1 MNKREIS
8 EIKKQF
14 KKDNNAITRICGC
27 YVDAEKQIK
36 TKLKEAFFALSEE
49 EIFKYYEIFK
59 KTLSGTLGKN
69 LHNLEYSIHD
79 EGPDS
84 AHAFLMKLRE
94 EKLTDDETVDA
105 FYEKVI
111 ESYDYGENYY
121 IILIHS
127 AYDIPGKALD
137 GEEMFDASDEVYHHI
152 LCCICPVKLSEPGL
166 SYNEMTNAIEE
177 RPRDWWVQPPMTGF
191 LFPAFNDRSTD
202 IHGLLYFSKN
212 PEELHTEFIEA
223 CLGAPSPISFKAQKE
238 AFHEILTD
246 TLGEECEYEIVRQIH
261 ETLAELEEEHK
272 EDMEPVT
279 LGKSQVRELLEKSGV
294 QPEQLEHF
302 DKAYEEAAGEDTAIL
317 LPAITGAGKFAVKTP
332 DVDIKVN
339 PDRLDLVETKFIDG
353 RRFLVIAVEDNVEVN
368 GMPVKMWSAENRPS

>member
-84 AHAFLMKLRE
+84 AHALLMKLRE

-166 SYNEMTNAIEE
+166 SYNAMTNAIEE

-212 PEELHTEFIEA
+212 PEALHTEFIEA